1 MRHTMPFTGAEQLLL
16 AGWKHVGYA
25 ADIFQKQRM
34 EYFAPLI
41 EVLGLRETR
50 GEDHEMYGF
59 IEAAGS
65 IVAIRFE
72 HDRGLCEF
80 SVGAVSDPSRHWSAS
95 VIAGL
100 FPRIR
105 VMQGGEQR
113 LSLSE
118 QAQMLR
124 AQWTVLEQL
133 FAPAQLQ
140 VTLARLQAEVDR
152 SLTRLGMKPVDT
164 TLEGDIAEPPPPI
177 ER

>member
-1 MRHTMPFTGAEQLLL
+1 M
-16 AGWKHVGYA
+16 GYA
-25 ADIFQKQRM
+25 ADTFQNQRM

-41 EVLGLRETR
+41 DVLGLRETR
-50 GEDHEMYGF
+50 GEEHEMYGF
-59 IEAAGS
+59 VEAAGP

-80 SVGAVSDPSRHWSAS
+80 AVGAVSEPSRHWSAS
-95 VIAGL
+95 VIASL

-124 AQWTVLEQL
+124 ARWTVLEQL
-133 FAPAQLQ
+133 FAPAQLP

-152 SLTRLGMKPVDT
+152 SLTRIGMKPVDT
-164 TLEGDIAEPPPPI
+164 TLEGAEPQPRA